1 MNRLQIKIQAAL
13 MSKGL
18 RQGDLARAMSI
29 EASSLS
35 QIFKRNMKMDTAL
48 LINDS
53 LYLLTGECLTLE
65 DFRKDKND

>member
-1 MNRLQIKIQAAL
+1 MNSLQIKVKTAL

-29 EASSLS
+29 DASALS
-35 QIFKRNMKMDTAL
+35 HILKRNMRMDTAL

-53 LYLLTGECLTLE
+53 LFLLTGECLTLE
-65 DFRKDKND
+65 DFRKASK

>member
-1 MNRLQIKIQAAL
+1 MNTLQIKVKNAL

-18 RQGDLARAMSI
+18 RQNDLARAMSI
-29 EASSLS
+29 DASSLS
-35 QIFKRNMKMDTAL
+35 HLLKRNMKMDTAL